1 MTGSLARFGREGAK
15 VLSLWAEHAADLP
28 APWNGVELGV
38 LDAAE
43 DAGTAMRE
51 AVEAHP
57 DVIFG
62 PYGSSPTIAAA
73 DLPLADLLLVVG
85 GLEDEVAAAHT
96 LLPGGWRAAAFVGA
110 GVEEVLASIGDLR
123 EGLLGPAQWMA
134 SAAPEPDEGPDRNV
148 IIR

>member
-1 MTGSLARFGREGAK
+1 MTGPLARFGLESAK
-15 VLSLWAEHAADLP
+15 ALSLWAEHAADLP

-51 AVEAHP
+51 VEAHP

-73 DLPLADLLLVVG
+73 RATDRVLWNHG
-85 GLEDEVAAAHT
+85 GATSASRNA
-96 LLPGGWRAAAFVGA
+96 GARRAPPRPPVKRTTCDSEA
-110 GVEEVLASIGDLR
+110 GM
-123 EGLLGPAQWMA
+123 GPFSYAGHA
-134 SAAPEPDEGPDRNV
+134 V
-148 IIR
+148 